1 MTSKL
6 DLIIRPAFSRA
17 YIRIVMGNR
26 VLTEVLTDSTLPV
39 ISLAAYVYTYY
50 FLGASSQYVGFV
62 ILGGA
67 MLAFW
72 SNVLWSV
79 GSQLYWEK
87 EDGNLEAFFISPA
100 SKMSLL
106 TGIAFGGI
114 VNTAL
119 RVIMTITVGVV
130 IFGVRFDPSK
140 IPEALLIFGVT
151 VVDLYALGMMFSSL
165 YLLYGREAWHMS
177 NLLTEPVSF
186 VSGLYYPIQFF
197 PFWLQVLASL
207 IPMTLGLDIMRKM
220 FFYGSPILSESLEV
234 GVLVIMVPVL
244 ILLAKFA
251 LDYMER
257 FSKREGRLT
266 LRWQ

>member
-26 VLTEVLTDSTLPV
+26 VLTEVLIDSTLPV
-39 ISLAAYVYTYY
+39 LSLSAVVYTYY
-50 FLGASSQYVGFV
+50 FLGASPEYIGFV

-72 SNVLWSV
+72 MNVLWSV

-87 EDGNLEAFFISPA
+87 EAGNLEAFFISPS

-106 TGIAFGGI
+106 TGIAFGGV

-119 RVIMTITVGVV
+119 RVILTIVVGVV
-130 IFGVRFDPSK
+130 IFGVRFDPSRT
-140 IPEALLIFGVT
+140 PEALLIFALT
-151 VVDLYALGMMFSSL
+151 VVNLYGLGMMFSSL
-165 YLLYGREAWHMS
+165 YLLYGREAWHIS

-186 VSGLYYPIQFF
+186 VSGLYYPIRFF

-207 IPMTLGLDIMRKM
+207 VPMTLGLDLMRKM
-220 FFYGSPILSESLEV
+220 LFFGLSISSEPLEV
-234 GVLVIMVPVL
+234 AALASMAPVL
-244 ILLAKFA
+244 ILLAKLA
-251 LDYMER
+251 LDYMEQ
-257 FSKREGRLT
+257 FSKKEGRLT